1 MWRTSRAGDF
11 AGGGERSFNID
22 RKTLPH
28 VAVGERL
35 IYEVFTP
42 KNAVAKAHAATIPK
56 TKVFATNMALL
67 KECALRDSPD
77 L

>member
-1 MWRTSRAGDF
+1 M
-11 AGGGERSFNID
+11 
-22 RKTLPH
+22 
-28 VAVGERL
+28 